1 MIARVF
7 AIVAALALLTP
18 LGVRGQQDPMAVAEG
33 AQVYA
38 DSCSRCHQAR
48 PGSERTDLEWIAII
62 AHMRA
67 RANFTKSQAAAV
79 LAFMQATNLP
89 EAGAGMAALDGA
101 SGVVVPESL
110 RAKLEEIAPT
120 GAEAVGTG
128 GTGREG
134 SDGTKRW
141 EGGSER

>member
-1 MIARVF
+1 MKTRVF
-7 AIVAALALLTP
+7 SAVAALALLTP

-38 DSCSRCHQAR
+38 DSCARCHQAR

-89 EAGAGMAALDGA
+89 ESSPGMAALDGVP
-101 SGVVVPESL
+101 GVVMPESL
-110 RAKLEEIAPT
+110 RAKLVEIARD
-120 GAEAVGTG
+120 GAMEARIEAAV
-128 GTGREG
+128 RD
-134 SDGTKRW
+134 SPAGTKRR
-141 EGGSER
+141 EGGRER